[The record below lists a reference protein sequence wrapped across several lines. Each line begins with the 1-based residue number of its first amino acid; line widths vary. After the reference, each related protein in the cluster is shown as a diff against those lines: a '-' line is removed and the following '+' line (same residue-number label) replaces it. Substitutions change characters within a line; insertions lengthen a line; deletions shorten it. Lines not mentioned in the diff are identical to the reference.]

1 MPVPT
6 RNSFPNSTFSWGLG
20 PHIVVGNTVFVDSGN
35 SLAVANTDG
44 RRNKPFSSI
53 ENALNSSHV
62 SASNGDKII
71 VMPGHSE
78 TITADGGIALDKAGV
93 DIIGIG
99 RGTDRPVIILDAA
112 AAAVTVTAANCS
124 MTNIEFRASFAD
136 ITNAIDVTAKWFKL
150 DNCEFTEEGADLN
163 FLDYVLC
170 SSTTDNNA
178 DGLEIVNCVG
188 TGIDAGQ
195 NNFVNITA
203 DLDRLLFHGN
213 FYSVDHANCLQSIV
227 TATGKDLTDC
237 MVTWNYHLSLQASAD
252 LFIQN
257 DTTANTGIVAHN
269 RVGHSDTATMILVD
283 MDGVR
288 QFDNLA
294 NSLDTTSGFVMPAID
309 TDA

>member
-78 TITADGGIALDKAGV
+78 TITTDGGLAIDKAGV

-99 RGTDRPVIILDAA
+99 RGSDRPVIILDAA
-112 AAAVTVTAANCS
+112 AAAITVTAASCS
-124 MTNIEFRASFAD
+124 LTNVEVRASFAD
-136 ITNAIDVTAKWFKL
+136 ITNAIDVTAAWLKL
-150 DNCEFTEEGADLN
+150 DRVEFTEEAADLN
-163 FLDYVLC
+163 FLDYVHC

-178 DGLEIVNCVG
+178 DGLEIVDCVG
-188 TGIDAGQ
+188 TAVDASQ
-195 NNFVNITA
+195 NSFLSVKA
-203 DLDRLLFHGN
+203 DLDRLVYVRNL
-213 FYSVDHANCLQSIV
+213 YSADHANALQSITV
-227 TATGKDLTDC
+227 ATGKDLTDC
-237 MVTWNYHLSLQASAD
+237 VITHNYQLSLKASGTLFAIGDTAD
-252 LFIQN
+252 
-257 DTTANTGIVAHN
+257 NTGIVAHN
-269 RVGHSDTATMILVD
+269 RVGHADTASQVLVVLA
-283 MDGVR
+283 GVR
-288 QFDNLA
+288 NFDNLT
-294 NSLDTTSGFVMPAID
+294 NSLDATSGFIIPVID

>member
-20 PHIVVGNTVFVDSGN
+20 PHIVVGNTVFVDSTN
-35 SLAVANTDG
+35 ALAVANTDG
-44 RRNKPFSSI
+44 RRGKPFNSI
-53 ENALNSSHV
+53 ENALNSGHI
-62 SASNGDKII
+62 SASNDDKII
-71 VMPGHSE
+71 VMPGHTE
-78 TITADGGIALDKAGV
+78 TITTDGGIALDKAGV
-93 DIIGIG
+93 DIIGLG
-99 RGTDRPVIILDAA
+99 RGTDRPVIILDAV

-124 MTNIEFRASFAD
+124 MENIEFRASFGD
-136 ITNAIDVTAKWFKL
+136 ITNAIDVTAAWFRL
-150 DNCEFTEEGADLN
+150 NNCEFTEEGTNLN
-163 FLDYVLC
+163 FLDYILC
-170 SSTTDNNA
+170 SSTVDNTS
-178 DGLEIVNCVG
+178 DGLEVTNCVG
-188 TGIDAGQ
+188 TGVDTGM
-195 NNFVNITA
+195 NNFVNILA

-213 FYSVDHANCLQSIV
+213 FFSVDHANALHSVV

-237 MVTWNYHLSLQASAD
+237 MITWNYHLTLKASGD

-269 RVGHSDTATMILVD
+269 RVGHADTASMILVD